1 MFYVQDIPLNM
12 EKIEANRNFTNKLW
26 NCCKFVT
33 DNALK
38 DAESCELSDIAV
50 TGPMRKEEFEK
61 LLLPERYII
70 SKCHSLV
77 DDITKDIEKY
87 QLEAAGSKVSCVFLT
102 QNLCFFMQHSLKTK
116 IR

>member
-70 SKCHSLV
+70 SKCHSLYFV
-77 DDITKDIEKY
+77 YFVYIVY
-87 QLEAAGSKVSCVFLT
+87 L
-102 QNLCFFMQHSLKTK
+102 
-116 IR
+116 